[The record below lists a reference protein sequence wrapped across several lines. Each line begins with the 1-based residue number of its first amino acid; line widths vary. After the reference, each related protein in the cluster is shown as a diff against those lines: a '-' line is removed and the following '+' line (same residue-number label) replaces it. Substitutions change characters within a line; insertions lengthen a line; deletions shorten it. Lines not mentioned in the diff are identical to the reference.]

1 MQYCCGLL
9 TESIIARYSAERQA
23 LLTLGIYSNLRVSGS
38 VRAVHVVLAIG
49 ARYVAAARVVVYRLL
64 VEQLRLR
71 EGIRRGV
78 DAMKKSANT
87 GGNAVVFSAK

>member
-23 LLTLGIYSNLRVSGS
+23 LLTSGNIQQSPSIGERTCRACCARHWGKVCCCCSCCCVSVAGGAIAFAGGIK
-38 VRAVHVVLAIG
+38 A
-49 ARYVAAARVVVYRLL
+49 
-64 VEQLRLR
+64 
-71 EGIRRGV
+71 GV

-87 GGNAVVFSAK
+87 GVMQ